1 MNCNIIKTETYS
13 ATKIK
18 RHLEQY
24 KIATME
30 DLKKVLGTDVR
41 MTVFRKLKELPF
53 RTSYSHR
60 GKYYALERAIKFDD
74 LGLWTSKSVW
84 FSFYGTLL
92 ETTKALV
99 MKSEMGYS
107 VIELD
112 DILHVSVKES
122 LLILFKRKCI
132 WRKKEAGVYVYFAKS
147 SDAQAKQI
155 ISRREY
161 LHNQNYKLG
170 KVEDG
175 LLQHEL
181 KAAIVLFS
189 SLLNEKQ
196 KRLYSGLESV
206 KIGYG
211 GDQIISKML
220 GINCHT
226 VARGRKEI
234 LDYDL
239 EVERVRQKGG
249 GRSSIKKKS
258 GNRKDD

>member
-1 MNCNIIKTETYS
+1 MKTETYS
-13 ATKIK
+13 AIRIK
-18 RHLEQY
+18 RYLEQY

-41 MTVFRKLKELPF
+41 MTVFRKLKELSF
-53 RTSYSHR
+53 KTSYSHR
-60 GKYYALERAIKFDD
+60 GKYYALEKTIKFDD
-74 LGLWTSKSVW
+74 LGLWSSKSVW
-84 FSFYGTLL
+84 FSSHGTLL
-92 ETTKALV
+92 ETSKIFV

-122 LLILFKRKCI
+122 LITLFKRRCI
-132 WRKKEAGVYVYFAKS
+132 WRKKMAGVYVYFAKS
-147 SDAQAKQI
+147 SDVETNQVI
-155 ISRREY
+155 RRREY

-196 KRLYSGLESV
+196 NRLYSGLESI

-211 GDQIISKML
+211 GDQIISKLL
-220 GINCHT
+220 GIDCHT

-234 LDYDL
+234 MDYDL
-239 EVERVRQKGG
+239 EVERVRKKGG
-249 GRSSIKKKS
+249 GRISIKKKP

>member
-1 MNCNIIKTETYS
+1 MAKIETYS
-13 ATKIK
+13 TAKIK

-30 DLKKVLGTDVR
+30 DLKKVLGTGVR
-41 MTVFRKLKELPF
+41 MTVFRKLRELPL

-60 GKYYALERAIKFDD
+60 GKYYALEKTIKFDD
-74 LGLWTSKSVW
+74 LGLWSSKSVW
-84 FSFYGTLL
+84 FSSYGTLL
-92 ETTKALV
+92 ETTKVYV

-122 LLILFKRKCI
+122 LINLFKRKCL
-132 WRKKEAGVYVYFAKS
+132 WRKRVAGVYVYFSKS
-147 SDAQAKQI
+147 PDVQTKQVI
-155 ISRREY
+155 RRREY
-161 LHNQNYKLG
+161 LYEQSYKLG

-196 KRLYSGLESV
+196 KRLYSGLESI

-211 GDQIISKML
+211 GDQIISKLL
-220 GINCHT
+220 GIDCHT

-234 LDYDL
+234 MDYDL
-239 EVERVRQKGG
+239 EVERVRKKGG
-249 GRSSIKKKS
+249 GRSTIKKKS